1 MKCWLTERRK
11 KKVYFQRKI
20 IIIIIN
26 ISKIKKNIIKEPNY

>member
-20 IIIIIN
+20 IIIIN